1 MGNTQ
6 ILIDLAW
13 VLQRTSTLEKIYMLK
28 YGRVI
33 VESFIHIPTIFYIP
47 RSSDI
52 IYLYCPGINSRISCN
67 SLLFAFYSKKF
78 DIQF

>member
-1 MGNTQ
+1 MYVINFVNPAILMSYARSQYGIGNTQ

-33 VESFIHIPTIFYIP
+33 VEYFTHI
-47 RSSDI
+47 
-52 IYLYCPGINSRISCN
+52 
-67 SLLFAFYSKKF
+67 
-78 DIQF
+78 

>member
-33 VESFIHIPTIFYIP
+33 VEILYIFKPY
-47 RSSDI
+47 S
-52 IYLYCPGINSRISCN
+52 IYLGQAILYVFIV
-67 SLLFAFYSKKF
+67 LE
-78 DIQF
+78 

>member
-33 VESFIHIPTIFYIP
+33 VECSGGMEHLGHLA
-47 RSSDI
+47 D
-52 IYLYCPGINSRISCN
+52 GIG
-67 SLLFAFYSKKF
+67 
-78 DIQF
+78 

>member
-1 MGNTQ
+1 MGDTQ

-33 VESFIHIPTIFYIP
+33 VESLIHISTIFYIP
-47 RSSDI
+47 RSSNI
-52 IYLYCPGINSRISCN
+52 IYPYYYLGINFTFKFIIVCI
-67 SLLFAFYSKKF
+67 LF
-78 DIQF
+78 QEV